1 MKKKPSI
8 YFSMGGLF
16 MQIKTILR
24 SLLLAYALS
33 GICLLLLA
41 LMVFKL
47 DIGQGIVTVGILVIY
62 VVSCL
67 AGGFLSGKLM
77 RQNKYKWG
85 FLVGLCYDCFIC
97 GAKAMGYECTACYY
111 DVFYV
116 SGRRHA
122 GWYALVKKRLLFR
135 AILCYTVSR

>member
-1 MKKKPSI
+1 
-8 YFSMGGLF
+8 

-85 FLVGLCYDCFIC
+85 FLVGLCYFVLLMI
-97 GAKAMGYECTACYY
+97 
-111 DVFYV
+111 V
-116 SGRRHA
+116 SFVVQRRWDMSAQHA
-122 GWYALVKKRLLFR
+122 ITTFFMCLGGGTLGGML
-135 AILCYTVSR
+135 S

>member
-1 MKKKPSI
+1 
-8 YFSMGGLF
+8 

-85 FLVGLCYDCFIC
+85 FLVVLLMI
-97 GAKAMGYECTACYY
+97 
-111 DVFYV
+111 V
-116 SGRRHA
+116 SFAVQRRWDMSAQHA
-122 GWYALVKKRLLFR
+122 ITTFFMCLGGGTLGGML
-135 AILCYTVSR
+135 S

>member
-67 AGGFLSGKLM
+67 AGGFLSGFLM
-77 RQNKYKWG
+77 RFFFFRKTHA
-85 FLVGLCYDCFIC
+85 
-97 GAKAMGYECTACYY
+97 AK
-111 DVFYV
+111 
-116 SGRRHA
+116 
-122 GWYALVKKRLLFR
+122 
-135 AILCYTVSR
+135 

>member
-1 MKKKPSI
+1 
-8 YFSMGGLF
+8 

-77 RQNKYKWG
+77 RQYKYKWG
-85 FLVGLCYDCFIC
+85 FLVGLCYFVLLMI
-97 GAKAMGYECTACYY
+97 
-111 DVFYV
+111 V
-116 SGRRHA
+116 SFAVQRRWDMSAQHA
-122 GWYALVKKRLLFR
+122 ITTFFMCLGGGTLGGML
-135 AILCYTVSR
+135 S

>member
-1 MKKKPSI
+1 
-8 YFSMGGLF
+8 

-47 DIGQGIVTVGILVIY
+47 DIGQGTVTVGILVIY

-85 FLVGLCYDCFIC
+85 FLVGLCYFVLLMVVSFIVQRRWDMSTQHAITTFLC
-97 GAKAMGYECTACYY
+97 VWEAARWAACSREKKA
-111 DVFYV
+111 F
-116 SGRRHA
+116 
-122 GWYALVKKRLLFR
+122 
-135 AILCYTVSR
+135 I

>member
-67 AGGFLSGKLM
+67 AGGFCPENSCGKINTSGDF
-77 RQNKYKWG
+77 W
-85 FLVGLCYDCFIC
+85 
-97 GAKAMGYECTACYY
+97 
-111 DVFYV
+111 
-116 SGRRHA
+116 
-122 GWYALVKKRLLFR
+122 
-135 AILCYTVSR
+135 

>member
-1 MKKKPSI
+1 
-8 YFSMGGLF
+8 

-67 AGGFLSGKLM
+67 AGGFLSGKHM

-85 FLVGLCYDCFIC
+85 FLVGLCYFVLLMI
-97 GAKAMGYECTACYY
+97 
-111 DVFYV
+111 V
-116 SGRRHA
+116 SFAVQRRWDMSAQHA
-122 GWYALVKKRLLFR
+122 ITTFFMCLGGGTLGGML
-135 AILCYTVSR
+135 S

>member
-67 AGGFLSGKLM
+67 AGGFLSGKLK

-85 FLVGLCYDCFIC
+85 FLVGLCYFVLLMI
-97 GAKAMGYECTACYY
+97 
-111 DVFYV
+111 V
-116 SGRRHA
+116 SFAVQRRWDMSAQHA
-122 GWYALVKKRLLFR
+122 ITTFFMCLGGGTLGGML
-135 AILCYTVSR
+135 S